1 MGRHFTLFDL
11 SNAFNLLRRTT
22 YEEYLD
28 HPKIYCS
35 ESLLHHM
42 FVLTKWW
49 NNNSWAL
56 SCAMSTQLRKI
67 KHKKRANVYII
78 SPLFYFRN
86 KKSMLLYYM
95 VVLLRIFLLLWRGKY
110 IERNIAM
117 VRAKRVVI
125 CCSRNKNKVDSPWR
139 PIPATLNLFLCTP
152 DPPPIQVGFTH
163 LAPKSQ
169 LAILNLSIYNW
180 GQVVFKVDPLWKLNE
195 RTLATFT
202 LCRAQHFQ
210 LALIYY
216 C

>member
-1 MGRHFTLFDL
+1 MGIKGKKLHEPSFQVRYHTCL
-11 SNAFNLLRRTT
+11 SDVPLDDKTAKESLEYKFVDGKRKCS
-22 YEEYLD
+22 EVYLD
-28 HPKIYCS
+28 SAKLYCS

-139 PIPATLNLFLCTP
+139 PIPA
-152 DPPPIQVGFTH
+152 
-163 LAPKSQ
+163 
-169 LAILNLSIYNW
+169 ILNL
-180 GQVVFKVDPLWKLNE
+180 VFMCPGSTPHAGGLYTPRSEEPISDPKS
-195 RTLATFT
+195 
-202 LCRAQHFQ
+202 
-210 LALIYY
+210 
-216 C
+216 

>member
-1 MGRHFTLFDL
+1 MCRWIANSDKTAKEGLEYKLVDGITKC
-11 SNAFNLLRRTT
+11 S
-22 YEEYLD
+22 EVYLD
-28 HPKIYCS
+28 LAKLHCS

-117 VRAKRVVI
+117 VRVGTKSCDMLLKKQKQSWLSLKTH
-125 CCSRNKNKVDSPWR
+125 CCD
-139 PIPATLNLFLCTP
+139 L
-152 DPPPIQVGFTH
+152 
-163 LAPKSQ
+163 
-169 LAILNLSIYNW
+169 
-180 GQVVFKVDPLWKLNE
+180 
-195 RTLATFT
+195 
-202 LCRAQHFQ
+202 
-210 LALIYY
+210 
-216 C
+216 

>member
-11 SNAFNLLRRTT
+11 SNAFNFLRRTT

-28 HPKIYCS
+28 HAKIYCS

-139 PIPATLNLFLCTP
+139 PIPAILNLFFMYPGSTSNTGGLYTP
-152 DPPPIQVGFTH
+152 RSEEPIGD
-163 LAPKSQ
+163 PKS
-169 LAILNLSIYNW
+169 
-180 GQVVFKVDPLWKLNE
+180 
-195 RTLATFT
+195 
-202 LCRAQHFQ
+202 
-210 LALIYY
+210 
-216 C
+216 